1 MPLQTPNSGEGYAP
15 ELIIV
20 ADDNSAMREDLC
32 RLLTG
37 RYRVHAVSDGM
48 DALHAVRELN
58 PDLVLTDVI
67 LPKLDGLGVL
77 KALRSQL
84 ATRSKPVI
92 LVSDRAGEESLV
104 EGLEAGADDYLV
116 KPFTPRELMARVYAR
131 LRSARSRADAAE
143 IERRLRAEGDLE
155 RKRLRE
161 SFAQAPAAMALLS
174 GPDHRFAFVN
184 SAYLKMSGRSADQLI
199 GRTVREV
206 FPELCDQPYF
216 ALLDKVYL
224 TNNPF
229 VATESLVKVN
239 RNGRA
244 EKFYVDFTFHPL
256 RDLEGRAEGILFQG
270 VDVSEKVLARAQLEE
285 SVRERTAELGQAR
298 EDLRTLNRRLFE
310 TQDAERKR
318 LARELHDSAGQW
330 LAALKWKLVLLRED
344 VGGKR
349 SDPSAR
355 LSESLNM
362 VDELSNE
369 LRTLSHLMHP
379 LALDEAGLSAALYSY
394 VAGIAE
400 RSGLAVDLKIDP
412 DLGRVP
418 REIETAAFRIIQES
432 LTNVYRHAQTKT
444 AWVRLARDSVN
455 LYVEIQDRGQG
466 IAEFTSVDATTAKMG
481 VGLRGMRERVQQLD
495 GNFEFRSGCD
505 GTTVKATLPIGMR
518 AT

>member
-1 MPLQTPNSGEGYAP
+1 MPSQTQNSGEGYPP

-20 ADDNSAMREDLC
+20 ADDNSAMREDVC

-37 RYRVHAVSDGM
+37 RYRVHAVSNGM

-58 PDLVLTDVI
+58 PDLVLTDI
-67 LPKLDGLGVL
+67 IMPKLDGFGVL
-77 KALRSQL
+77 KALRSEP

-92 LVSDRAGEESLV
+92 LFSDRAGEALLV

-116 KPFTPRELMARVYAR
+116 KPFTARELMARVGAH
-131 LRSARSRADAAE
+131 LRSARVRSDAAD
-143 IERRLRAEGDLE
+143 IERRLRAEADLE
-155 RKRLRE
+155 RNRLRE

-174 GPDHRFAFVN
+174 GPDHRFGFVN

-199 GRTVREV
+199 GYSVREV

-216 ALLDKVYL
+216 ALLDNVYL
-224 TNNPF
+224 TNTPF
-229 VATESLVKVN
+229 LATESLLKVN
-239 RNGRA
+239 RNGRV
-244 EKFYVDFTFHPL
+244 ETFYVDFTFHPL
-256 RDLEGRAEGILFQG
+256 RDLEGKVGGILFQA
-270 VDVSEKVLARAQLEE
+270 VDVSERVLARAELEGC
-285 SVRERTAELGQAR
+285 VRERTAELAQAK

-310 TQDAERKR
+310 TQDAERKH

-330 LAALKWKLVLLRED
+330 LAALKWKLALLRED

-349 SDPSAR
+349 CDPAAR
-355 LSESLNM
+355 LSESINM
-362 VDELSNE
+362 VDELSKE

-379 LALDEAGLSAALYSY
+379 LSLDEAGLSPALHSY

-400 RSGLAVDLKIDP
+400 RSGLAVDLEIDP
-412 DLGRVP
+412 ELGRVP
-418 REIETAAFRIIQES
+418 REVETAAFRIIQES
-432 LTNVYRHAQTKT
+432 LTNVHRHAHTKT

-466 IAEFTSVDATTAKMG
+466 IAEFTSVDAATAKMG

-495 GNFEFRSGCD
+495 GNFEFRSGID
-505 GTTVKATLPIGMR
+505 GTTVKVTLPIGMR
-518 AT
+518 AA